1 MIRNYDPAQDSW
13 ANAMNNA
20 SNAFTQYLGS
30 KVATQNNMAN
40 NDARRAMADKY
51 RTEALL
57 NQAQLDAPTNLNNI
71 FKQIFSPQMEAP
83 SENFVGPMNQ
93 YDSIAAI
100 PQDVLNNRFDN
111 NKADLFTNAMRFAGN
126 NPGNLGKIYAAFAAN
141 AGASPEQLTRAQ
153 MGAGMNYANTK
164 DGFEANQNKPFT
176 LSPGSIRYDAQGNVL
191 QQAPFKPGGSGPNIR
206 VLPDGTVEY
215 GENGLAPGKSTRND
229 LEKEQVASAKLRGL
243 LNYNRELAKKDPTNF
258 GVPGFVK
265 GRVQDISSLAQGVS
279 DTLGYNS
286 FNEAVGDVRK
296 QAMQNNVDPSLLS
309 GVFDPN
315 LPALETAADLLVFQ
329 AASALAG
336 QSGRALSDNDVK
348 YFKNIVGSPTSLF
361 SNQEKYLAKLD
372 TIENLLGLNQNVT
385 DRTMGGNI
393 TGDYRPNNEIK
404 ELGSSIKPGTIDSG
418 FKYLGGD
425 PNDQNNWE
433 QVQ

>member
-1 MIRNYDPAQDSW
+1 MTRQYDPW
-13 ANAMNNA
+13 ANAMNQA
-20 SNAFTQYLGS
+20 TNAFSQYLQT
-30 KVATQNNMAN
+30 KPNVAQMES
-40 NDARRAMADKY
+40 RQAMADKY
-51 RTEALL
+51 RTDAAL
-57 NQAQLDAPTNLNNI
+57 NRAQLEAPTNLNKI
-71 FKQIFSPQMEAP
+71 FGEIFNPQMDAP
-83 SENFVGPMNQ
+83 SPDYVGPMQQ
-93 YDSIAAI
+93 YDSISAI
-100 PQDVLNNRFDN
+100 PQEVVNNRFDN
-111 NKADLFTNAMRFAGN
+111 NKADLFTNAMQYAGN

-141 AGASPEQLTRAQ
+141 AGASPDQLTNAQ
-153 MGAGMNYANTK
+153 MGAGINYANTK
-164 DGFEANQNKPFT
+164 AGFEAKQDQDFT
-176 LSPGSIRYDAQGNVL
+176 LSPGSIRYDSQGNPIVS
-191 QQAPFKPGGSGPNIR
+191 APFKPGGGGPNIR

-215 GENGLAPGKSTRND
+215 GENGLAPGKSTKND

-243 LNYNRELAKKDPTNF
+243 LEYNRQLAQKDPTNF

-265 GRVQDISSLAQGVS
+265 GRVQDISSLTQGVS
-279 DTLGYNS
+279 QTMGYNDVG
-286 FNEAVGDVRK
+286 EAATDVRK
-296 QAMQNNVDPSLLS
+296 QAMQNNIDPSLLS

-336 QSGRALSDNDVK
+336 QSGRALSDKDVK
-348 YFKNIVGSPTSLF
+348 YFRNIVGSPTSLF

-385 DRTMGGNI
+385 DRTMGGNV
-393 TGDYRPNNEIK
+393 TGDFRPNNEIK
-404 ELGSSIKPGTIDSG
+404 ELGSAIKPGTVDAG